1 MTSRTRL
8 WTILIVLLAFVAGL
22 AALVGW
28 LYRGPLLAALFGLLV
43 VLLWPLV
50 AYVGRRIVSELPV
63 PAARHAAGSAEEN
76 GAGGVD
82 DPDAYLRRLGETL
95 TRTLDLDGI
104 LGVVLATALSS
115 VRASSGVVLMV
126 EPTGDLRLVAGQGLD
141 RLDGSGNMRGV
152 ALGSGVLGGVAST
165 GIVARGRLESLLP
178 APGEP
183 SIGNVLAV
191 PLRRHADV
199 IGVLAAYDRLD
210 RQAFSEGD
218 EDALKTLADQASV
231 AVDNALQHS
240 EAQLLAITDALTGRW
255 NYRYLSMNLGR
266 EIERALRFGRHLA
279 VVMLD
284 LDHFKEVND
293 RYGHERGNV
302 VLREFTDRVGEQIR
316 EIDTLARYGGEE
328 FVLILPETGLD
339 GAQHVAERICGEVRG
354 APFTRGGDEWLWVTV
369 SAGIAVFPEHGGT
382 QEQLLRSADAALYQA
397 KRGGRDRWS
406 VADVELRSER

>member
-1 MTSRTRL
+1 MNTSRARL
-8 WTILIVLLAFVAGL
+8 WTILVALLAVVAVL

-28 LYRGPLLAALFGLLV
+28 LYRGPMLGALLGLLV
-43 VLLWPLV
+43 VLLWPV
-50 AYVGRRIVSELPV
+50 VVYVGRGIATELPA
-63 PAARHAAGSAEEN
+63 PTARHAAAGEERN
-76 GAGGVD
+76 GE

-104 LGVVLATALSS
+104 LSVVLATALSS

-141 RLDGSGNMRGV
+141 RLDGSASVRGV
-152 ALGSGVLGGVAST
+152 TLGSGVLGGVAST
-165 GIVARGRLESLLP
+165 GIVARGRLESLMP

-191 PLRRHADV
+191 PLRRHDDV

-210 RQAFSEGD
+210 RQAFSESD

-240 EAQLLAITDALTGRW
+240 EAQTLAVTDALTGRW

-293 RYGHERGNV
+293 RYGHERGNA

-339 GAQHVAERICGEVRG
+339 GAQHVAERICGEIRG
-354 APFTRGGDEWLWVTV
+354 TPFTRGGGDWLWVTV
-369 SAGIAVFPEHGGT
+369 SAGIAVFPEHGAN
-382 QEQLLRSADAALYQA
+382 QEQLLRAADAALYQA

>member
-1 MTSRTRL
+1 MTPRTRL
-8 WTILIVLLAFVAGL
+8 WTILVVLLAVVAAL

-43 VLLWPLV
+43 LLLWPV
-50 AYVGRRIVSELPV
+50 VVFAGRVIAADLPA
-63 PAARHAAGSAEEN
+63 PSARHASPSGEDD
-76 GAGGVD
+76 GD

-115 VRASSGVVLMV
+115 VRASSGVVVMV

-141 RLDGSGNMRGV
+141 RLDGSASVRGV

-165 GIVARGRLESLLP
+165 GTVARGRLESLLP

-191 PLRRHADV
+191 PLRRHDDV

-210 RQAFSEGD
+210 RQAFSETD

-293 RYGHERGNV
+293 RHGHERGNA

-328 FVLILPETGLD
+328 FVLILPETGLA

-354 APFTRGGDEWLWVTV
+354 APFTRGGEEWLWITV
-369 SAGIAVFPEHGGT
+369 SAGVAVFPEHGGT

-406 VADVELRSER
+406 VADIELRSER